1 MSLNLANT
9 KISKKLPLVI
19 TSLAMMS
26 SIISGGAGFVVSLL
40 ERSSAAG
47 SEIGNQAIA
56 AVITTL
62 IAGAIATFLGLKFSK
77 SITMPIDTLNESMRK
92 LADGDANSKIPNQER
107 GDEIGTMAQAVEIF
121 RKNALERVRLE
132 KLSQEDA
139 MVQIRRGEVI
149 KSATENFER
158 TAGDMLKAVAA
169 AATELNATAN
179 AMTSAAERT
188 NQMASLVA
196 AAAEESSVNANV
208 ASSSAQ
214 ELTGAIAQI
223 ENASTESNNVA
234 CEAVETANEAQAA
247 VGDLVNAAQSISE
260 VVDLIRGI
268 AEQTNLLALNAT
280 IEAARAGAA
289 GAGFAVVAQEVKNLA
304 GQTAVATDEIS
315 SHINSI
321 QSVVS
326 SASDAMV
333 KITDVISKISALSG
347 TIGHSVQEQS
357 VVTDEIARSIS
368 EVASAAQSVTSDVI
382 KVTENASETGVA
394 ASQVLSASEELTIQA
409 TRLEQETYKFLE
421 AVRAA

>member
-1 MSLNLANT
+1 
-9 KISKKLPLVI
+9 
-19 TSLAMMS
+19 
-26 SIISGGAGFVVSLL
+26 
-40 ERSSAAG
+40 
-47 SEIGNQAIA
+47 
-56 AVITTL
+56 
-62 IAGAIATFLGLKFSK
+62 
-77 SITMPIDTLNESMRK
+77 
-92 LADGDANSKIPNQER
+92 
-107 GDEIGTMAQAVEIF
+107 MAQ
-121 RKNALERVRLE
+121 
-132 KLSQEDA
+132 
-139 MVQIRRGEVI
+139 
-149 KSATENFER
+149 
-158 TAGDMLKAVAA
+158 
-169 AATELNATAN
+169 
-179 AMTSAAERT
+179 
-188 NQMASLVA
+188 
-196 AAAEESSVNANV
+196 
-208 ASSSAQ
+208 
-214 ELTGAIAQI
+214 
-223 ENASTESNNVA
+223 
-234 CEAVETANEAQAA
+234 AVETANEAQAA